1 MSRDMSLVWQMGVAG
16 AAGAMSSFSKA
27 TQAIIDMKE
36 STEDLAKTQKKLE
49 KLDKVAEVY
58 RKTNSEYNKSVKLLE
73 VLKEAYRKNGNA
85 TSEFKEQI
93 KNVKKNVEKLN
104 RQKERQKHIFQA
116 ARSELEKEGIELYG
130 YKKRLKEVNAE
141 LKKQAELQK
150 RLTWLQSQNDMVDK
164 LKAKGSE
171 QIRTGLATGAALLVP
186 IKIQM
191 DIEESQADLRKIL
204 GKEAEKYYVDLAK
217 ISENSPLS
225 QVEVNQIA
233 GSLAQSGIKGEDIVA
248 YTDMAGK
255 MKVAFDISTDEAGTF
270 LAKTKEQLN
279 LSKDELFSYMDT
291 LNMLS
296 NNYSVSA
303 AQLAD
308 ISGRTGGLAKQFGIA
323 KEANMAFATSL
334 ISSNMGV
341 ERSST
346 VLSKLYAELAQ
357 GADTNKK
364 AAAFEALGLNPDA
377 IHKEMAID
385 AEGTILKVLEK
396 IKNSNR
402 ADKALIISDIF
413 GNDASVLNGLA
424 VLSEN
429 LDGVREKLNQA
440 KQVVSENETVNGEY
454 TDRLDTLSNQLKILK
469 NNFVNTLADI
479 GKSVGP
485 ELKETVK
492 WLTEMM
498 KKVANFVKE
507 NPKLVASLMKFL
519 GGFAM
524 FNLGGGL
531 FNKMLLA
538 PLSKLFLWGYKFNA
552 FRLKGGFLFSLK
564 KMFPITTWLLKGF
577 KSLTFGISKA
587 FFSISKTVI
596 SYGSSMFMGL
606 RMYLTSTAKFI
617 GSWGL
622 KLGKGLLKFG
632 SIVGKVLGSGFLKII
647 KVIKMIGLTIKS
659 AFLTN
664 PVGLLIAAIIAV
676 IVIFVV
682 LYKKVEWFRNGVKL
696 IFGGFIEYIKGI
708 CKVVVGIF
716 TLNGDMIKEG
726 FHNVVNGI
734 KKIFSGVGLIVKNV
748 WKIVKDNLKSVWDW
762 IKTKFKEI
770 WAKIKEYSVMFIPF
784 VGVFILLYKKCEWFR
799 NVVNAVWIAIKNAFA
814 NSWEWIKNKFNSL
827 IEIGSKAWNGLK
839 DGATA
844 IIDKIRKAFSGFF
857 DWLNNKWES
866 IKNFGSKLNPFNWFG
881 KKDNSIP
888 QNYLGTNYFGGGLT
902 TLAERGAELVEV
914 NNNSYLIASQMLA
927 NLPRGAKIL
936 NNSQTRKK
944 IEGINKNNNKIPF
957 NLKKLYQV
965 SKNIL
970 IKNSYKNKKVVNSET
985 KNIQNYA
992 LKNSYNLKKD
1002 KETPKTNSLSS
1013 RVLSLKDRIKN
1024 ISNSNLKTTIGGD
1037 TITIN
1042 LHCNS
1047 ENKMDIAREVKRVI
1061 EEMQSK
1067 KRRTA
1072 IV

>member
-93 KNVKKNVEKLN
+93 KNAEKNVEKLN

-150 RLTWLQSQNDMVDK
+150 KLTWLQSQNDMVDK

-171 QIRTGLATGAALLVP
+171 QIRTGLATGAALLLP

-308 ISGRTGGLAKQFGIA
+308 VSGRTGGLAKQFGIA

-377 IHKEMAID
+377 IHKEMTID

-440 KQVVSENETVNGEY
+440 KQAVSENETVNGEY

-469 NNFVNTLADI
+469 NNFSNTLADI

-485 ELKETVK
+485 ELKETVAHF
-492 WLTEMM
+492 TELM
-498 KKVANFVKE
+498 KKVGTFVKE
-507 NPKLVASLMKFL
+507 NPKLVASIMKFL
-519 GGFAM
+519 AGFAA
-524 FNLGGGL
+524 FNLGAGVMNKVL
-531 FNKMLLA
+531 FA
-538 PLSKLFLWGYKFNA
+538 PLAKLFLWGYKFNA
-552 FRLKGGFLFSLK
+552 FRLKGGFLLGLK

-577 KSLTFGISKA
+577 KSLTFGIGKA

-606 RMYLTSTAKFI
+606 RMYLTSAAKFI

-632 SIVGKVLGSGFLKII
+632 SIIGKVLGSGFLKII
-647 KVIKMIGLTIKS
+647 KVIKMVGLALKA
-659 AFLTN
+659 AFVAN
-664 PVGLLIAAIIAV
+664 PVGLIIVAIVAV
-676 IVIFVV
+676 IAIFV
-682 LYKKVEWFRNGVKL
+682 
-696 IFGGFIEYIKGI
+696 
-708 CKVVVGIF
+708 
-716 TLNGDMIKEG
+716 
-726 FHNVVNGI
+726 
-734 KKIFSGVGLIVKNV
+734 
-748 WKIVKDNLKSVWDW
+748 
-762 IKTKFKEI
+762 
-770 WAKIKEYSVMFIPF
+770 
-784 VGVFILLYKKCEWFR
+784 LLYKKCEWFR
-799 NVVNAVWIAIKNAFA
+799 KGVDKAWKAIKEGFKATWTWIKNKFHALMELGAKVWAKIKEYKVLLIPFIGIFVVLYQKCEWFRNGVNAIWKAIKNAFT
-814 NSWEWIKNKFNSL
+814 NTWQWIKDKFNAL
-827 IEIGSKAWNGLK
+827 LEIGSNAWNGLK
-839 DGATA
+839 SSATA
-844 IIDKIRKAFSGFF
+844 IIDKIREAFTGFF
-857 DWLNNKWES
+857 DWLSKKWES
-866 IKNFGSKLNPFNWFG
+866 VKNFGSKLNPFNWFKG
-881 KKDNSIP
+881 DEAIP
-888 QNYLGTNYFGGGLT
+888 QNYSGTNYFGGGLT
-902 TLAERGAELVEV
+902 TLAERGAELVEM
-914 NNNSYLIASQMLA
+914 NNSSFLVNSPAMA
-927 NLPRGAKIL
+927 NLPRGARIL
-936 NNSQTRKK
+936 NNSQTR
-944 IEGINKNNNKIPF
+944 
-957 NLKKLYQV
+957 
-965 SKNIL
+965 
-970 IKNSYKNKKVVNSET
+970 
-985 KNIQNYA
+985 
-992 LKNSYNLKKD
+992 
-1002 KETPKTNSLSS
+1002 NSLSS
-1013 RVLSLKDRIKN
+1013 RVSSLKDRIRN
-1024 ISNSNLKTTIGGD
+1024 ISNNSKTIIGGD

-1042 LHCNS
+1042 ITGNS
-1047 ENKMDIAREVKRVI
+1047 SNQADIAREVKKVMLEI
-1061 EEMQSK
+1061 QNK

>member
-1 MSRDMSLVWQMGVAG
+1 MSKDMSLVWQMGVAG

-73 VLKEAYRKNGNA
+73 ALKESYRKNGKVTA
-85 TSEFKEQI
+85 EFKEQI
-93 KNVKKNVEKLN
+93 KNTEKHVEKLN
-104 RQKERQKHIFQA
+104 KQKERQKHIFQA

-130 YKKRLKEVNAE
+130 YKKKLREVNDE
-141 LKKQAELQK
+141 LKKQTELQK
-150 RLTWLQSQNDMVDK
+150 RLTWVQSQNDMISK
-164 LKAKGSE
+164 IKTKGSE

-308 ISGRTGGLAKQFGIA
+308 VSGRTGGLAKQFGIA

-440 KQVVSENETVNGEY
+440 KQAVSENETVNGEY
-454 TDRLDTLSNQLKILK
+454 TDRLNTLSNQLKILK
-469 NNFVNTLADI
+469 NNFLNTLADI

-485 ELKETVK
+485 ELKEAVAHF
-492 WLTEMM
+492 TELM
-498 KKVANFVKE
+498 KRVGTFVKE
-507 NPKLVASLMKFL
+507 NPKLVASIMKFL
-519 GGFAM
+519 AGFAT
-524 FNLGGGL
+524 FNLGAGVMNKVL
-531 FNKMLLA
+531 FA
-538 PLSKLFLWGYKFNA
+538 PLAKLFLWGYKFNA
-552 FRLKGGFLFSLK
+552 FRLKGGFLFGLK

-577 KSLTFGISKA
+577 KSLTFGIGKA

-606 RMYLTSTAKFI
+606 RMYLTSAAKFI

-632 SIVGKVLGSGFLKII
+632 SIIGKVLGSGFLKII
-647 KVIKMIGLTIKS
+647 KVIKMVGLAIKG
-659 AFLTN
+659 AFLAN
-664 PVGLLIAAIIAV
+664 PIGVIIVAIIAV
-676 IVIFVV
+676 IGIFVV
-682 LYKKVEWFRNGVKL
+682 
-696 IFGGFIEYIKGI
+696 
-708 CKVVVGIF
+708 
-716 TLNGDMIKEG
+716 
-726 FHNVVNGI
+726 
-734 KKIFSGVGLIVKNV
+734 
-748 WKIVKDNLKSVWDW
+748 
-762 IKTKFKEI
+762 
-770 WAKIKEYSVMFIPF
+770 
-784 VGVFILLYKKCEWFR
+784 LYKKCEWFR
-799 NVVNAVWIAIKNAFA
+799 NMVNAIWIAIKNTFT
-814 NSWEWIKNKFNSL
+814 NTWQWIKDKFHNLIGIASNAWTSLKDSAINSL
-827 IEIGSKAWNGLK
+827 EYLK
-839 DGATA
+839 
-844 IIDKIRKAFSGFF
+844 KPFKEFF
-857 DWLNNKWES
+857 DWINKKWES
-866 IKNFGSKLNPFNWFG
+866 LKNFGSKLNPFNWFKG
-881 KKDNSIP
+881 DGEVA
-888 QNYLGTNYFGGGLT
+888 QNYSGTNYFGGGLT
-902 TLAERGAELVEV
+902 TLAERGAELVEM
-914 NNNSYLIASQMLA
+914 NNSSFLVNSPAMA
-927 NLPRGAKIL
+927 NLPRGARIL
-936 NNSQTRKK
+936 NNSQTR
-944 IEGINKNNNKIPF
+944 
-957 NLKKLYQV
+957 
-965 SKNIL
+965 S
-970 IKNSYKNKKVVNSET
+970 
-985 KNIQNYA
+985 
-992 LKNSYNLKKD
+992 
-1002 KETPKTNSLSS
+1002 SLSS
-1013 RVLSLKDRIKN
+1013 RVSSLKDRIRS
-1024 ISNSNLKTTIGGD
+1024 ISNDSKTVVGGD

-1042 LHCNS
+1042 INGGS
-1047 ENKMDIAREVKRVI
+1047 GSDTDIARAVKRVI
-1061 EEMQSK
+1061 EEMQNK